1 MENRIFLR
9 LVLYLVLVFG
19 TATAQIDIDKKD
31 YYADGQ
37 TTAKQYSKGDGA
49 GTIIQFLINYAMAD
63 KNYIHVTSLYI

>member
-37 TTAKQYSKGDGA
+37 TAAKQYSKGG
-49 GTIIQFLINYAMAD
+49 GTIIQFLIIDAMAD
-63 KNYIHVTSLYI
+63 ENFFHVT

>member
-9 LVLYLVLVFG
+9 LVLSLVLVFG

-37 TTAKQYSKGDGA
+37 TAAKYYSKGAAA
-49 GTIIQFLINYAMAD
+49 GTIVQFLIIDAMAD
-63 KNYIHVTSLYI
+63 ENFFHVT

>member
-9 LVLYLVLVFG
+9 LVLSLVLAFG

-37 TTAKQYSKGDGA
+37 TAAKQYSKGGG
-49 GTIIQFLINYAMAD
+49 GTIIQFLIIDAMAD
-63 KNYIHVTSLYI
+63 ENFFHVT